1 MNTISYYF
9 NLWRTKVL
17 FKHYDDWCEECK
29 DELLEQKFAMENDME
44 SIYWCWNCKY
54 NECELH

>member
-17 FKHYDDWCEECK
+17 IKHYDDWCEDCK
-29 DELLEQKFAMENDME
+29 DELLEQKFAMENDMDP
-44 SIYWCWNCKY
+44 IYWCWNCKY